1 MAAERLTFK
10 MRGIE
15 LNYYTDLLML
25 AHRSTKFI
33 QVHSTTRKQLEAY
46 K

>member
-33 QVHSTTRKQLEAY
+33 QQLASSL
-46 K
+46 KLIKNR